1 VLASIAA
8 HALAAVTAS
17 VVLPIALRGE
27 GHEVE
32 IEVDL
37 ARADL
42 TDPTEVP
49 RAAPP
54 TLPANQQPPSPSH
67 NSRRGPVDR
76 TPRRQHD
83 RPPSTAPAEIAP
95 PSSLAEPN
103 PPARFSLPAGT
114 LATLAPSPGPA
125 TGDLR
130 TTTGSG
136 KGAAGPDEVLDVL
149 DVLDEKKVSVP
160 ARLISSNPV
169 AYPPE
174 ARRTEIETDV
184 QVQILVDNEGRVVEA
199 HNLSR
204 DGYGLDEAAVQAIR
218 TYRFSPALRD
228 GRPVRVRMR
237 WTVQFRLR

>member
-1 VLASIAA
+1 MLASIAA

-54 TLPANQQPPSPSH
+54 TLPANQPPPSPSH
-67 NSRRGPVDR
+67 NSRRGPVDH

-83 RPPSTAPAEIAP
+83 RPPSAGPAETAP
-95 PSSLAEPN
+95 PSSLADPN
-103 PPARFSLPAGT
+103 PTARFSLPAGT

-125 TGDLR
+125 TGDLHA
-130 TTTGSG
+130 TTGSG
-136 KGAAGPDEVLDVL
+136 KGAAGPDEVLE
-149 DVLDEKKVSVP
+149 VLDEKKVSVP

-169 AYPPE
+169 AYPLE
-174 ARRTEIETDV
+174 ARRAEIETDV
-184 QVQILVDNEGRVVEA
+184 QVQILLDRDGRVVEA
-199 HNLSR
+199 RNLSR

-228 GRPVRVRMR
+228 GHPVRVRMR